1 MTVDVRPTMIISRPR
16 RTVAEYMF
24 DPGHDTEWTGGIT
37 ASRPAQPGR
46 LGVGAVVER
55 DARFLGRT
63 FTYTYTVTDARG
75 DEMIEMTVERPF
87 PMVIRYEL
95 ADHERGCEVAI
106 RATGQPRGFFKLAG
120 PLVAPRVRKSI
131 QADLTRL
138 RNTLQASP

>member
-1 MTVDVRPTMIISRPR
+1 MTIDVRPAVIISRPR

-24 DPGHDTEWTGGIT
+24 DPANDTEWTGGIT

-46 LGVGAVVER
+46 LRVGAVVER

-95 ADHERGCEVAI
+95 ADHERGVRRRSAPPVNPC
-106 RATGQPRGFFKLAG
+106 FFKLAG
-120 PLVAPRVRKSI
+120 PLLASRVRKSI

-138 RNTLQASP
+138 RNALQASP